1 MNNNTAQTSLSPS
14 AETIQLVTNGL
25 SSTSNLENNNKRL
38 DMLTH
43 KTSIERRL
51 MRWCALI
58 LALSTLI
65 IIWRYITILIL
76 SIWLSSICRPMLEWL
91 VSHL

>member
-1 MNNNTAQTSLSPS
+1 MNNNNNNTQTCPPSS
-14 AETIQLVTNGL
+14 AETIQLVTDNL
-25 SSTSNLENNNKRL
+25 HINKKKSN
-38 DMLTH
+38 DMLTR
-43 KTSIERRL
+43 KTLTEYRL

-58 LALSTLI
+58 LALSSLI

-91 VSHL
+91 VNHL

>member
-1 MNNNTAQTSLSPS
+1 MNNNNRQTCFPS
-14 AETIQLVTNGL
+14 SDETIQLVTNL
-25 SSTSNLENNNKRL
+25 QTNNKKS
-38 DMLTH
+38 DNMLTH
-43 KTSIERRL
+43 KMLTEHRL

>member
-1 MNNNTAQTSLSPS
+1 MNNNNRQTCLPS
-14 AETIQLVTNGL
+14 SDETIQLVANSQT
-25 SSTSNLENNNKRL
+25 NNKKS
-38 DMLTH
+38 DNMLTH
-43 KTSIERRL
+43 KMLTEHRL

-58 LALSTLI
+58 LSLSTLI